1 MLIKTKKE
9 GQMTYR
15 EEEKR
20 DNFDDTYSM
29 LSSVLHNLCLLTN
42 RQITIFLPTKKSEI
56 IPYMK
61 KEIIKTL
68 EGVKWSLNTL

>member
-1 MLIKTKKE
+1 MTQANKE
-9 GQMTYR
+9 YK

-29 LSSVLHNLCLLTN
+29 LSSVLHNLCLLTS
-42 RQITIFLPTKKSEI
+42 RQITIVVPIQKNEI

-68 EGVKWSLNTL
+68 EGVK

>member
-1 MLIKTKKE
+1 MS
-9 GQMTYR
+9 YR

-42 RQITIFLPTKKSEI
+42 RHITIFLPTKKSEI

-68 EGVKWSLNTL
+68 EGVK

>member
-1 MLIKTKKE
+1 MLSKLNKGSTMPQTNKE
-9 GQMTYR
+9 YR

-42 RQITIFLPTKKSEI
+42 RQITIFLPTKKNEI

-68 EGVKWSLNTL
+68 ELIK